1 MTDPLALP
9 LKLTPRFD
17 PKPWGGRRLE
27 RFGFILPGAG
37 PIGEAVITAGDA
49 RVAGGDLD
57 GISLQALVDRDPER
71 VIGARGLAATGGN
84 ALFPLLIKLIDAS
97 EDLSIQ
103 VHPGNDAAA
112 AEIRLGKTETYHVLA
127 SAAGSTIAL
136 GLLPEISAT
145 DFAAACRT
153 GMGVSERL
161 RWIPARTGE
170 SILIPAGTVHALG
183 AGCLVFEAQQPSE
196 ITYRLHDW
204 DRLGIDGGPRPLH
217 LDDGLAVYD
226 PASRPGPIAPLGLR
240 SASGRRHL
248 LTACRYFAVER
259 IALARGEEMSTTA
272 TGSPHTLTVLR
283 GAVEAGS
290 DVGQV
295 AVAGGETAIAA
306 AACPVRLRA
315 TAPAVLLRTWVPD
328 LLTEIVIPALAAGHE
343 PAAVSALAGSLP
355 DITTVLQDRPRGGG

>member
-1 MTDPLALP
+1 
-9 LKLTPRFD
+9 
-17 PKPWGGRRLE
+17 
-27 RFGFILPGAG
+27 
-37 PIGEAVITAGDA
+37 
-49 RVAGGDLD
+49 
-57 GISLQALVDRDPER
+57 
-71 VIGARGLAATGGN
+71 
-84 ALFPLLIKLIDAS
+84 
-97 EDLSIQ
+97 
-103 VHPGNDAAA
+103 
-112 AEIRLGKTETYHVLA
+112 
-127 SAAGSTIAL
+127 
-136 GLLPEISAT
+136 
-145 DFAAACRT
+145 
-153 GMGVSERL
+153 
-161 RWIPARTGE
+161 
-170 SILIPAGTVHALG
+170 
-183 AGCLVFEAQQPSE
+183 
-196 ITYRLHDW
+196 
-204 DRLGIDGGPRPLH
+204 
-217 LDDGLAVYD
+217 LAVYD

-259 IALARGEEMSTTA
+259 IALARGEELSTTA